1 MVVQF
6 WSLLAD
12 FSHFMWMSLLLLA
25 PMLLLGLF
33 LSGLFHVFISRQA
46 VLRWL
51 RDDSLK
57 SVSASA
63 AVGVPVPLCGWSVVP
78 VVAEMRRKGASR
90 SSCMSFLITAPETGA
105 DSILVTNAFFGW
117 VAAVVRPVIS
127 FVTAVVAGIFCI
139 GLIRGGDGGAAKA
152 SDDVQEHDHTHDH
165 GPQHDHGEHEPLIPS
180 ADDCCISPSQLKI
193 AMGYGFRAL
202 LARVRRRRVTTW
214 VKPDFYREELLVDE
228 ESIDASEVEPP
239 EEYNLP
245 SLRRILRHIFHY
257 GFVEFADDILFPL
270 LFGLAVGGLLY
281 LAIPDNLMD
290 NEYARWAA
298 YPVMVL
304 IGVPLYICASAST
317 PVAAALL
324 AKGFSPGAAL
334 IFLMTGPATNTGTIA
349 VIGHQFGTR
358 FASIYVGVVIVVT
371 VLVAIVVDLL
381 MLAAGLTLPLYLG
394 ASSSPNILFLQY
406 VSAFALIALII
417 WRFRAGALR
426 TGWTDL
432 MQNLRAVSAP
442 FGETW
447 KRLSRG
453 RPVLGVVS
461 PKTPLGL
468 TVLSLIVVFYLC
480 NGFAVVPPGSV
491 GYGRLFGKVYWK
503 DLQPGL
509 HYLAPPPFARIDKW
523 PVREVKSIM
532 SGESNEYVAGDLN
545 LLSLTVGVHYRVKD
559 PYAYHYRIIDAPGII
574 RDAVRDHVRSFVS
587 ARTLEQLLTVH
598 RETLERRVSD
608 LFAGMYPELQD
619 AGPSVFDSV
628 ELVKVNL
635 SDIRPV
641 AETTSAFREVS
652 SAQEDKERIIVNAQR
667 LLVSMIPQAHGN
679 ADYEVKQA
687 AGRAYSRVARS
698 GAEAD
703 AIGKLAK
710 AMQGAPEVLRNM
722 LWREKLEI
730 ALSRNPKIIVPNK
743 DRLAKVALWKRRSAA
758 AGDGHL
764 RPAHGENRP
773 GNGAGHREGTA
784 EEKESGKPAKSMT
797 PGAKDK
803 KKSSAGPLHPGAKS
817 VAGGDSEKSGQLAGA
832 QDGGKASREQ
842 SAQSGGEV
850 K

>member
-1 MVVQF
+1 MAIQL

-12 FSHFMWMSLLLLA
+12 FFHFMWMSLLLLA

-63 AVGVPVPLCGWSVVP
+63 AVGVPVPLCSCSVVP

-139 GLIRGGDGGAAKA
+139 GLIRDDGGATV
-152 SDDVQEHDHTHDH
+152 DGQERDHDHEHDHEHEHEHDH
-165 GPQHDHGEHEPLIPS
+165 GAHEPLIPS
-180 ADDCCISPSQLKI
+180 ADDCCISPSQLKV

-202 LARVRRRRVTTW
+202 LTKVRHRRVTTW

-228 ESIDASEVEPP
+228 EPLDASEVPP
-239 EEYNLP
+239 EEYPLP
-245 SLRRILRHIFHY
+245 SFRRILRHIFHY
-257 GFVEFADDILFPL
+257 GFAEFADDILFPL
-270 LFGLAVGGLLY
+270 LFGIAVGGLLY
-281 LAIPDNLMD
+281 LAIPDNLMA

-298 YPVMVL
+298 YPVMVM

-317 PVAAALL
+317 PIAAALV

-349 VIGHQFGTR
+349 VIMHQFGTR

-371 VLVAIVVDLL
+371 VIVAVLVDVL
-381 MLAAGLTLPLYLG
+381 MFAAGLTLPLTLG

-406 VSAFALIALII
+406 VSAAAFIALVV

-426 TGWTDL
+426 TGWADL
-432 MQNLRAVSAP
+432 MRNLRAMTGP
-442 FGETW
+442 FTQTW
-447 KRLSRG
+447 QRLSRG
-453 RPVLGVVS
+453 RPVRGAIS
-461 PKTPLGL
+461 PRTPLGL
-468 TVLSLIVVFYLC
+468 TVLALVVVFYLC

-491 GYGRLFGKVYWK
+491 GYGRLLGKVYWK

-509 HYLAPPPFARIDKW
+509 HYLAPPPFARIDIW
-523 PVREVKSIM
+523 PVREVKSVM

-545 LLSLTVGVHYRVKD
+545 LVSLTVNVQYRVKD
-559 PYAYHYRIIDAPGII
+559 PYAYHYRITDAPGII

-587 ARTLEQLLTVH
+587 ARSLDQLLTVH
-598 RETLERRVSD
+598 RQTLETQVSD
-608 LFAGMYPELQD
+608 LFEGKHPGPGD
-619 AGPSVFDSV
+619 AGPSAFDSI

-641 AETTSAFREVS
+641 AEATSAFREVS

-679 ADYEVKQA
+679 SDYEVKQA
-687 AGRAYSRVARS
+687 AGQAYSRVATS

-703 AIGKLAK
+703 AIRKLAK
-710 AMQGAPEVLRNM
+710 AMQTAPDVLRNM

-730 ALSRNPKIIVPNK
+730 ALSHNPKIIVPNK
-743 DRLAKVALWKRRSAA
+743 DRLAKVALWKRKTAPVGDGVNGPAPDAHEGHANGRTAEKPAPGMAPGKKSEQKGSAA
-758 AGDGHL
+758 PAEKKPEPSMKVAGA
-764 RPAHGENRP
+764 PS
-773 GNGAGHREGTA
+773 
-784 EEKESGKPAKSMT
+784 EEKPPREPSRKPRGEAK
-797 PGAKDK
+797 
-803 KKSSAGPLHPGAKS
+803 
-817 VAGGDSEKSGQLAGA
+817 
-832 QDGGKASREQ
+832 
-842 SAQSGGEV
+842 
-850 K
+850 